1 MNEALLKPL
10 FEAVR
15 EAFPALPG
23 CLAAWEGL
31 TLGEAAAFDA
41 PGTASPAAIR
51 CMGRL
56 AARSLGEATG
66 RALERRLARTPAVLS
81 ANLHGIDCLPEMV
94 QAVHFFGL
102 RELLRPCGPEERRVI
117 PVLSCGGVAL
127 QSEAYPRGLLL
138 FRGEGA
144 PLRLPLFPSVMQDT
158 IVLKAPALTEQDEL
172 AMLRRWGPSLSE
184 AERRAVDRVLRHA
197 LAPETL
203 ALSRFGE
210 QAARI
215 NALLGAER
223 FPDIPRVD
231 VVYLELEEAAK
242 ELLID
247 DLQRPASVPYRMLFH
262 PALRRWIIER
272 LANVRG
278 CWSAAAAA
286 GEPLPRTGGNGTIF
300 FWDTDERGRRH
311 PLRLVRDG
319 SLLLLE
325 RPGRAFP
332 FTPEGLTDAL
342 RGGNLYPGL
351 FAAYVTLTLEHG
363 LHCYGGLYLAHY
375 LPRMIQ
381 AVSEAFEAAGEVLPR
396 RAAFSPLAAFPLTVH
411 ARTPDGLIPAGLLE
425 LLRGGGLNR
434 EALVTLARTPFADFL
449 PATLWA
455 CRRYCAPHPRV
466 EALPLPPGLGWK
478 GITLGAEGFT
488 PPKA

>member
-1 MNEALLKPL
+1 MNEALTKPL

-31 TLGEAAAFDA
+31 TVGEAAAFDA
-41 PGTASPAAIR
+41 PGAASPAAIR

-81 ANLHGIDCLPEMV
+81 ANLHGIDCLPEMA

-102 RELLRPCGPEERRVI
+102 RELLRPCGPDERRVI

-138 FRGEGA
+138 FRGKGA
-144 PLRLPLFPSVMQDT
+144 PLRLPLFPAAMQDT
-158 IVLKAPALTEQDEL
+158 IALKAPALTERGVL
-172 AMLRRWGPSLSE
+172 AMRQKWEASLSD
-184 AERRAVDRVLRHA
+184 AERRAVGGVLRHA

-210 QAARI
+210 QATRI
-215 NALLGAER
+215 NALAGAER

-231 VVYLELEEAAK
+231 VVYLELEEVAR

-247 DLQRPASVPYRMLFH
+247 DLQRPGSVPCRMLFH
-262 PALRRWIIER
+262 PALRRGIIER
-272 LANVRG
+272 LADVRG

-319 SLLLLE
+319 ALLLLE

-332 FTPEGLTDAL
+332 FTPECLADAL
-342 RGGNLYPGL
+342 RGGSLYPGL
-351 FAAYVTLTLEHG
+351 FAAYATLTLEHG
-363 LHCYGGLYLAHY
+363 LRCYGGLYLAHY
-375 LPRMIQ
+375 LPRMIR
-381 AVSEAFEAAGEVLPR
+381 AVSEAFGAEGEDLPR
-396 RAAFSPLAAFPLTVH
+396 PPGFSPLAAFPLTVH

-425 LLRGGGLNR
+425 LLRGGGLTR
-434 EALVTLARTPFADFL
+434 EALAALARMPLADFL
-449 PATLWA
+449 PASLWS
-455 CRRYCAPHPRV
+455 CRRYCVPHPRV
-466 EALPLPPGLGWK
+466 EAQPLPSGLDWK
-478 GITLGAEGFT
+478 GITLGGDAFT
-488 PPKA
+488 PPRA

>member
-1 MNEALLKPL
+1 MNEALPKPL

-15 EAFPALPG
+15 KAFPALPG

-31 TLGEAAAFDA
+31 TVGEAAAFDA
-41 PGTASPAAIR
+41 PGAASPAVIR

-102 RELLRPCGPEERRVI
+102 RELLRPCGPGERRVI

-138 FRGEGA
+138 FRGKGA
-144 PLRLPLFPSVMQDT
+144 PLRLPLFPAAMQDT
-158 IVLKAPALTEQDEL
+158 VVLKAPALTREGVL
-172 AMLRRWGPSLSE
+172 AMRHKWEASLSAPE
-184 AERRAVDRVLRHA
+184 CRAVDRVLRHA

-215 NALLGAER
+215 NALAGAER
-223 FPDIPRVD
+223 FPDIPGVD
-231 VVYLELEEAAK
+231 VVYLELEETAK
-242 ELLID
+242 ELLLE
-247 DLQRPASVPYRMLFH
+247 DLQRPASLPYRMLFD
-262 PALRRWIIER
+262 PALRRGIIGR
-272 LANVRG
+272 LADVRG
-278 CWSAAAAA
+278 CWSAAAAS

-300 FWDTDERGRRH
+300 FWDTDEWGRRH

-319 SLLLLE
+319 GLLLLE

-332 FTPEGLTDAL
+332 FTPEGLSHAL

-351 FAAYVTLTLEHG
+351 FAAYATLTLEHG
-363 LHCYGGLYLAHY
+363 LRCYGGLYFAHY
-375 LPRMIQ
+375 LPRMIR
-381 AVSEAFEAAGEVLPR
+381 AVSEAFEAAGEALPR
-396 RAAFSPLAAFPLTVH
+396 RAAFSPLAAFPITVH
-411 ARTPDGLIPAGLLE
+411 ALTSDGLIPAGLLE
-425 LLRGGGLNR
+425 VLRGGGLNR
-434 EALVTLARTPFADFL
+434 GALAALADTPFAAFL

-478 GITLGAEGFT
+478 GITLGGDVFT
-488 PPKA
+488 PPRA